1 MNTKRI
7 ICLVLS
13 LLLCIALFA
22 ACGKTE
28 APAEEDGQ
36 NPVMNIVGTYMND
49 RCTATIEADG
59 TNGAKVSA
67 YWGDTARDGF
77 QWDLTGTF
85 DTETNRINY
94 TDAKK
99 ASVTYTD
106 IDTFDVNEVLF
117 ENGTGYIQVN
127 EDGTLTWNDD
137 QDADM
142 AFEPLEFV
150 NLVDEED
157 AQAIGEDTA
166 ESTDADAEST
176 DADAESTDAD
186 VEEVSHDFADYTG
199 VYGSGRCSI
208 EIGGDQDNA
217 TISVIWGSSAAEATV
232 WTMSGAFDPDTLRIN
247 YSDAVKANRVYDES
261 GEVASETV
269 EYEDG
274 YGRIQFY
281 GDGTMAWQDELEAD
295 QLTGMTFEKAIV
307 G

>member
-1 MNTKRI
+1 MNTKKI

-13 LLLCIALFA
+13 LVLCTSLFA

-28 APAEEDGQ
+28 TPAQDGQ

-59 TNGAKVSA
+59 TDGAKVSA
-67 YWGDTARDGF
+67 YWGDTAKDGF
-77 QWDLTGTF
+77 QWELTGTY
-85 DTETNRINY
+85 DAATKRINY

-99 ASVTYTD
+99 SSVTYTD
-106 IDTFDVNEVLF
+106 VDQFDVNEVLF
-117 ENGTGYIQVN
+117 ENGTGYIQIN

-150 NLVDEED
+150 PLVDEED
-157 AQAIGEDTA
+157 TQASEADTQA
-166 ESTDADAEST
+166 SEADTTDGTDAAG
-176 DADAESTDAD
+176 
-186 VEEVSHDFADYTG
+186 EEVSHEFADYTG
-199 VYGSGRCSI
+199 IYSSGRCSI
-208 EIGGDQDNA
+208 EIGGDKDNA
-217 TISVIWGSSAAEATV
+217 TISVTWGSSAAEASV
-232 WTMSGAFDPDTLRIN
+232 WTMKGSFDPDTLRIT
-247 YSDAVKANRVYDES
+247 YTDAVKANRVYDKN

-281 GDGTMAWQDELEAD
+281 GDGTLAWLDEVEAD
-295 QLTGMTFEKAIV
+295 QLEGMTFEKTIV

>member
-1 MNTKRI
+1 MNTKKI

-13 LLLCIALFA
+13 LVLCTALFA

-28 APAEEDGQ
+28 TPAEDGQ
-36 NPVMNIVGTYMND
+36 NPVMNIIGTYMND

-59 TNGAKVSA
+59 TDGVKVSA
-67 YWGDTARDGF
+67 YWGDTAKDGF

-106 IDTFDVNEVLF
+106 IDAYDVNEVLF

-142 AFEPLEFV
+142 AFEPLEYV
-150 NLVDEED
+150 SLVDEED
-157 AQAIGEDTA
+157 AQAAEDDTTDV
-166 ESTDADAEST
+166 TDAA
-176 DADAESTDAD
+176 

-199 VYGSGRCSI
+199 IYGAGRCSI
-208 EIGGDQDNA
+208 EIGGDRDNA
-217 TISVIWGSSAAEATV
+217 TITVTWGSSASEAIR

-247 YSDAVKANRVYDES
+247 YSDSTKANCVF
-261 GEVASETV
+261 GEDGEIASSTT
-269 EYEDG
+269 EYENG
-274 YGRIQFY
+274 VGRIQFF
-281 GDGTMAWQDELEAD
+281 GDGTLAWQDEQEAD
-295 QLTGMTFEKAIV
+295 QLEGMTFEKTIV
-307 G
+307 D

>member
-1 MNTKRI
+1 MNTKKI

-13 LLLCIALFA
+13 LILCTALFA

-28 APAEEDGQ
+28 TPADDGQ

-59 TNGAKVSA
+59 TDGAKVSA
-67 YWGDTARDGF
+67 YWGDTAKDGF
-77 QWDLTGTF
+77 QWELTGTF
-85 DTETNRINY
+85 DTETNRITY

-99 ASVTYTD
+99 TSVTYTD
-106 IDTFDVNEVLF
+106 VDTYDVNEVLF

-157 AQAIGEDTA
+157 TAAAADDTA

-176 DADAESTDAD
+176 DAA

-217 TISVIWGSSAAEATV
+217 TISVTWGSSAAEATV

-247 YSDAVKANRVYDES
+247 YSDAVKANRVYDEN

-281 GDGTMAWQDELEAD
+281 GDGTMAWQDEKEAD
-295 QLTGMTFEKAIV
+295 QLIGMTFEKAIV

>member
-1 MNTKRI
+1 MNTKKI

-13 LLLCIALFA
+13 LILCTALFA

-28 APAEEDGQ
+28 APAEEGGQ

-59 TNGAKVSA
+59 TDGAKVSA

-77 QWDLTGTF
+77 QWELTGTF
-85 DTETNRINY
+85 DTETNRITY

-99 ASVTYTD
+99 TSVTYTD
-106 IDTFDVNEVLF
+106 VDTYDVNEVLF

-150 NLVDEED
+150 NLVDE
-157 AQAIGEDTA
+157 
-166 ESTDADAEST
+166 STDAA
-176 DADAESTDAD
+176 

-217 TISVIWGSSAAEATV
+217 TISVTWGSSAAEATV

-247 YSDAVKANRVYDES
+247 YSDAVKANRVYDEN